1 DTSGTTTIRR
11 GSSPHVAPIDRQAV
25 TVDPFDGDRRPTGSH
40 RGRDHL
46 DPVADPIVVDLFAPT
61 DDELRLAARN
71 EHRRRLEVGVI
82 LRREER
88 RPGPLTLARLYRLAE
103 LADAAGRPVDA
114 RRWRGQATTI
124 RSAGTRAYRH
134 VIHRRRSGPEH
145 PIDRDELR
153 ALVNA
158 VPGMLTATESRLLA
172 SYLRL
177 GTLEDAAKTLGLDLD
192 AADLALRRTK
202 AKIGAFLR
210 DEDQQHASRA
220 ARTAESVALGRTNA
234 ARAPSRRPRQRG
246 AGPRRSVRTV
256 GRRASCGNG
265 NGGSS
270 GGSPGESDPEPP
282 TPAGSV
288 GRLSTH
294 KPAQVVADRI
304 GGAACSA

>member
-40 RGRDHL
+40 RDRDHL
-46 DPVADPIVVDLFAPT
+46 DPVADPIDVDPFAPT

-103 LADAAGRPVDA
+103 LADAAGRPIDA
-114 RRWRGQATTI
+114 RRWRAQATTI
-124 RSAGTRAYRH
+124 RSAARGARRHFTGSVLGGVDRADLHDLGSALCDVLNDRE
-134 VIHRRRSGPEH
+134 RRVLMLHMGGRSTAEIAERLWMPE
-145 PIDRDELR
+145 P
-153 ALVNA
+153 LV
-158 VPGMLTATESRLLA
+158 ESVLVDVER
-172 SYLRL
+172 
-177 GTLEDAAKTLGLDLD
+177 TLGGFLAD
-192 AADLALRRTK
+192 ARQRRAVAAQVTALRSLTVTI
-202 AKIGAFLR
+202 A
-210 DEDQQHASRA
+210 HA
-220 ARTAESVALGRTNA
+220 
-234 ARAPSRRPRQRG
+234 RRPRARG

-270 GGSPGESDPEPP
+270 GGSPGESDPAPP

-288 GRLSTH
+288 GRLSPH
-294 KPAQVVADRI
+294 KPAQVVTDRI
-304 GGAACSA
+304 GGAR